1 MHLTLSEGFPENHL
15 LNKYTTLVEITFLY
29 IVKEIQ
35 ILIKYYSSKTK
46 CPNEASQKKTS
57 NNLCSTD
64 TDTRIGIGRIRI
76 RGYIKFLQKLKAQ
89 KYIEVSDRIRGYVS
103 DT

>member
-57 NNLCSTD
+57 NNNEDESFSYPL
-64 TDTRIGIGRIRI
+64 I
-76 RGYIKFLQKLKAQ
+76 
-89 KYIEVSDRIRGYVS
+89 VSLSLLSKDEIAYLDIS
-103 DT
+103 KHCWITIW